1 MAEPLSYV
9 QLEGRRWPHPRIG
22 QAVLALV
29 QGDSILPLVTSH
41 PAVAG
46 LTSAHDPVGQYPQT
60 AKEKAANLLR
70 PRITNTL
77 CPASCR
83 SGNLGHPG
91 LGKQTCMD
99 GSCSERCAGQDR
111 KGVIIKQSSTWVCFF
126 RGRVPH

>member
-22 QAVLALV
+22 QVVLALD

-60 AKEKAANLLR
+60 AKEKAANLPR

-83 SGNLGHPG
+83 SR
-91 LGKQTCMD
+91 Q
-99 GSCSERCAGQDR
+99 
-111 KGVIIKQSSTWVCFF
+111 F
-126 RGRVPH
+126 RPPRFGETDL